1 MVTYLRK
8 SINNIIHKNK
18 KFTLT
23 YMNEKGETRTLKSE
37 KQLFSLCVAL
47 MKDSTLLEN
56 NILEQYTFDI
66 DNACRYAWGFDV
78 KNALFTIINNIS
90 QFDITLVQVT
100 YDKQQ
105 IYSLKDE
112 NLKLK
117 ELENVKQQRDVYK
130 KQVDVQKEIIK
141 IYQENDEDEELEV

>member
-56 NILEQYTFDI
+56 NIVEQYTFDI